1 MPMRKKFLLVVT
13 LILLF
18 VSLAGCKSLLTNTNL
33 IDTTYGLT
41 TSNISSYISDAN
53 SSPILNASIGLQATV
68 EINVDFTYSY
78 TQQSFNFWGSSS
90 QTVTQSVSAKASG
103 FFINTDGYILTN
115 AHVVTL
121 EDYESLPDFQYLK
134 TSVTINYADS
144 QAMIDATV
152 VDYNQSLDLALL
164 KVDTTQ
170 LTNIQ
175 YLTFYDLTDPNDSA
189 YGTDQ
194 AVMLL
199 YGEPVMAIGNANGY
213 GLSVTEGVVSAPL
226 RYFTNSDNSVT
237 RAIQTDTAISPGN
250 SGGPLLNAYAE
261 VIGIIS
267 FKIVDSSVE
276 NIGYA
281 IPTYVIL
288 SYISGFDQSITYHT
302 TTVRAYS

>member
-1 MPMRKKFLLVVT
+1 MRKKILLAVT
-13 LILLF
+13 LIFLF
-18 VSLAGCKSLLTNTNL
+18 VSLAGCKSLLTDHNI

-41 TSNISSYISDAN
+41 TSNISSYISDAESN
-53 SSPILNASIGLQATV
+53 PVLNANIGLQATV

-78 TQQSFNFWGSSS
+78 TQQSFNFWGSSA
-90 QTVTQSVSAKASG
+90 QTVTQNVSAKASG

-134 TSVTINYADS
+134 TNITINFADS
-144 QAMIDATV
+144 QDKINATV
-152 VDYNQSLDLALL
+152 VDYNQTLDLAIIKIDSSKL
-164 KVDTTQ
+164 D
-170 LTNIQ
+170 NIQ
-175 YLTFYDLTDPNDSA
+175 YLTFFDLTDPNDST

-199 YGEPVMAIGNANGY
+199 YGEPVMTIGNANGY

-226 RYFTNSDNSVT
+226 RYFTSGDKVT

-250 SGGPLLNAYAE
+250 SGGPLFNAYAE

-288 SYISGFDQSITYHT
+288 GYIDGLNQGITYHT